1 MKKLVSVLT
10 IISIGLL
17 VGACSNSKVSENS
30 KTKSESSKTST
41 SVKKSSR
48 SKASSTSIKPKEAK
62 QETALWNKQKD
73 EELQK
78 FISEWQVGMGQS
90 YTKYD
95 GSTSLRVLSGTVY
108 PDIFNGGGV
117 YMDNNRLSIGWS
129 DNGEGPYDYN
139 VVAIYNYNNST
150 PPGGHITYLFAF
162 HNGEPVTLV
171 DQTMDDKVRVHETQ
185 NADVKA
191 AFQRIAGK
199 QVASS
204 NATDEKTTR
213 EPTFNELAVMTYIE
227 GYGQRNVDV
236 AKVPADRG
244 MLDLYYMTSSQEY
257 GIGQGN
263 SYNSILVQQ
272 DGNNMKYWTKD
283 TSNGGST
290 SNAQAVEHT
299 ISIAELKERYFSTPE
314 QQETIAQIASNLK
327 TGTQ

>member
-1 MKKLVSVLT
+1 MKKLVSALT

-17 VGACSNSKVSENS
+17 VGACSNSKVSESS

-48 SKASSTSIKPKEAK
+48 SKASSTSIKQKEAK

-108 PDIFNGGGV
+108 PDIFSGGGV

-162 HNGEPVTLV
+162 HNGKPVTLV

-213 EPTFNELAVMTYIE
+213 EPTLKELAIMTYAE
-227 GYGQRNVDV
+227 VMGRGDLAV
-236 AKVPADRG
+236 ADNSL
-244 MLDLYYMTSSQEY
+244 MSMYFLEQQQNY
-257 GIGQGN
+257 GIGQGH
-263 SYNSILVQQ
+263 SASTIVI
-272 DGNNMKYWTKD
+272 DPKGNIIEYSSNEMGSGSVSVD
-283 TSNGGST
+283 T
-290 SNAQAVEHT
+290 
-299 ISIAELKERYFSTPE
+299 LKEKYYNTPE
-314 QQETIAQIASNLK
+314 KQEYVQRLADNMGDIGSLSR
-327 TGTQ
+327 